1 MPNQDVDQDTDQSPD
16 QSTDQNLGEKA
27 TLQEEASLEER
38 KERSR
43 KHVFGRR
50 QGHPLHAHH
59 LSLMENLLPKVTV
72 PPLDD
77 VAPASLDPKSFFAKG
92 EALQPV
98 SQVWL
103 EIGFGG
109 GEHLAHQAEQNP
121 SVGIIGCEPFING
134 VAKLLNEI
142 EDRALTNVCVQ
153 ADDARPVLASLE
165 TASVHKCFLLYPDP
179 WHKKRHKKRRF
190 VSPANLDQLAR
201 ILAPGALM
209 RVASDI
215 PDYCEWTLEHMQAH
229 PAFQLMPHSAADCR
243 TPPADWL
250 STRYEAKALRE
261 GRTPS
266 YFDFE
271 RL

>member
-1 MPNQDVDQDTDQSPD
+1 MPSQNHDKNPD
-16 QSTDQNLGEKA
+16 QNA
-27 TLQEEASLEER
+27 TQKEDMSLEER
-38 KERSR
+38 KALSR
-43 KHVFGRR
+43 NHVFGRR
-50 QGHPLHAHH
+50 QGHPLHERH
-59 LSLMENLLPKVTV
+59 LSLMENLLPKVTLPSLADAV
-72 PPLDD
+72 PGSLNPQTFFSKGASPL
-77 VAPASLDPKSFFAKG
+77 S
-92 EALQPV
+92 V
-98 SQVWL
+98 SQIWL

-109 GEHLAHQAEQNP
+109 GEHLAHQAAANP
-121 SVGIIGCEPFING
+121 EVGFIGCEPFING

-142 EDRALTNVCVQ
+142 EDRSLDNVRVQ
-153 ADDARPVLASLE
+153 ADDARPVLASLK

-190 VSPANLDQLAR
+190 VNPKNLDQLAR
-201 ILAPGALM
+201 ILVPGAIM

-215 PDYCEWTLEHMQAH
+215 PDYCEWTLEHMEAH
-229 PAFQLMPHSAADCR
+229 PAFQLSSHSAADCR

>member
-1 MPNQDVDQDTDQSPD
+1 MPD
-16 QSTDQNLGEKA
+16 QAPDQQPVDKADQNSDQTEK
-27 TLQEEASLEER
+27 LSLEER
-38 KERSR
+38 KALSR
-43 KHVFGRR
+43 NHVFGRR
-50 QGHPLHAHH
+50 QGHPLHEHH
-59 LSLMENLLPKVTV
+59 LSLMENLLPKVTL

-77 VAPASLDPKSFFAKG
+77 VAPGSLGPKTLFFSKAPAPQ
-92 EALQPV
+92 EPSPPAI
-98 SQVWL
+98 SQIWM

-109 GEHLAHQAEQNP
+109 GEHLAHQAAAHPE
-121 SVGIIGCEPFING
+121 VGFIGCEPFING

-142 EDRALTNVCVQ
+142 KDRSLNNIRVQ

-190 VSPANLDQLAR
+190 ISVANLDQLAR
-201 ILAPGALM
+201 ILVPGAIM

-215 PDYCEWTLEHMQAH
+215 PDYCEWTLEHMDAH
-229 PAFQLMPHSAADCR
+229 PAFQLSRQSADDCR

>member
-1 MPNQDVDQDTDQSPD
+1 MPDQDA
-16 QSTDQNLGEKA
+16 DQNIDQKEDL
-27 TLQEEASLEER
+27 SLEER
-38 KERSR
+38 KALSR
-43 KHVFGRR
+43 NHVFGRR
-50 QGHPLHAHH
+50 QGHPLHEYH
-59 LSLMENLLPKVTV
+59 LSLMENLLPKVTL
-72 PPLDD
+72 PPLGD
-77 VAPASLDPKSFFAKG
+77 VAPGSLDPKTFFSQGANP
-92 EALQPV
+92 QSV

-109 GEHLAHQAEQNP
+109 GEHLAHQAAANP
-121 SVGIIGCEPFING
+121 EVGIIGCEPFING

-142 EDRALTNVCVQ
+142 EDRSLTNVRVQ

-190 VSPANLDQLAR
+190 ISVANLDQLAR
-201 ILAPGALM
+201 ILVPGAIM

-215 PDYCEWTLEHMQAH
+215 PDYCEWTLEHMEAH
-229 PAFQLMPHSAADCR
+229 PAFQLSGHSAVDCR